1 MHKKGTHFL
10 LTAIFPLAFVG
21 CTHTYVP
28 TQKNDTES
36 LNAQFLTLER
46 SIKDLK
52 NEVKTQEED
61 LLDAFTLK
69 QNSNTHT
76 IKTQIQTTQ
85 IQLEDKITKELQE
98 AIKSLKAQNAAT
110 IMPQQQ
116 ERLQEKEKE
125 KEKVVVYKTLK
136 EPCLLAG
143 KFIVGEFEDVRIDP
157 PALIAAARIDSGAET
172 SSIDARN
179 IFEFQRDGAN
189 WVRFDFVDRKNNTIH
204 AIETKIARYATVFQS
219 SQKDKSDKRIV
230 IKLKI
235 DIGNHS
241 DLAEFTLAN
250 RASMNFAVLIGRNIL
265 KDIAVIDIS
274 GKNLAPLADTKTK

>member
-1 MHKKGTHFL
+1 VHKKGAYFL
-10 LTAIFPLAFVG
+10 LTAILPLAFVG

-28 TQKNDTES
+28 TQKNDIES

-52 NEVKTQEED
+52 NEVKAQEED

-76 IKTQIQTTQ
+76 LKTQIQTTQ

-98 AIKSLKAQNAAT
+98 AIKSLKTQNT
-110 IMPQQQ
+110 TTPMPQQ
-116 ERLQEKEKE
+116 ERLPE

-274 GKNLAPLADTKTK
+274 GKNLAPLIETKTK